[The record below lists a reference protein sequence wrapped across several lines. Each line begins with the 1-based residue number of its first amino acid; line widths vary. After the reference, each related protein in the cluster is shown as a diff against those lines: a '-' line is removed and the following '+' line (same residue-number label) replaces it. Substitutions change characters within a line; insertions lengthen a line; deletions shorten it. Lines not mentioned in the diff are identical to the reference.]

1 MKWASTMLLFFF
13 YYYLFLL
20 IVLSDLF
27 PLFMLLE
34 MGIFHLPHGLIQGDF
49 PLFWIY
55 SDSCTDQNVIFFFSF
70 LVKVL
75 RAVNFVCCTLIQ
87 FLPQELTG
95 LYKKTKNR

>member
-1 MKWASTMLLFFF
+1 MNVFIDVVKWNEPVLCCYFFN
-13 YYYLFLL
+13 YYLFLL

-55 SDSCTDQNVIFFFSF
+55 SDSCTDQNVIFFLFFSGEG
-70 LVKVL
+70 V
-75 RAVNFVCCTLIQ
+75 
-87 FLPQELTG
+87 EG
-95 LYKKTKNR
+95 S